1 MSYWAL
7 VGVESSVAWPKLD
20 TEVEFRGHRL
30 ILRPATADRY
40 ASVAFQYP
48 SSLTLDD
55 AILVIRHYLSSLSW
69 VERAGIRE
77 VATAGGSAPFF
88 LGRGQQGS
96 IVTDRFRHDYLPDP
110 TDKRARLALAFYRE
124 GMSAEAPAYRF
135 LNFFKIIN
143 ILCAHGSDQVN
154 WINASLSQISDARAN
169 ERITQLHTSVID
181 LGEYLYESGRCA
193 IAHAFSDPLVN
204 PEALADSRRLNEDLP
219 IVQALAEV
227 VIEREFGIK
236 SAHTVWREH
245 LYHLD
250 GFRALLGP
258 DLIARLKKREHV
270 DVASIPD
277 IPPISVGVR
286 DKPQLRTFERL
297 QTEVVGVENGTVWLR
312 CTAPE
317 AIAQIMLGLAIAD
330 EHLVFDPMDHI
341 AVSDAKT
348 PAAIH
353 AQRDQV
359 ILLRDL
365 LLNGQFEIRDA
376 GNGSRLGRTDAYV
389 ATNIDLGASIDN
401 LKRIIKALDDEI
413 AQTEGAPPE
422 EL

>member
-7 VGVESSVAWPKLD
+7 VGVESSVAWPKVD

-40 ASVAFQYP
+40 ASIAFQYP

-69 VERAGIRE
+69 VEQAGIRE
-77 VATAGGSAPFF
+77 VQAAGGSAPFF

-96 IVTDRFRHDYLPDP
+96 IVTDQFRHDYLPGP

-124 GMSAEAPAYRF
+124 GMSAESPAYRF

-143 ILCAHGSDQVN
+143 ILHARGSEQVK
-154 WINASLSQISDARAN
+154 WINESLSQVSDARAN
-169 ERITQLHTSVID
+169 ERITQLNSLVTD

-204 PEALADSRRLNEDLP
+204 PEALADSRRLAEDLP
-219 IVQALAEV
+219 VVQALAEV
-227 VIEREFGIK
+227 LIEREFAIK

-258 DLIARLKKREHV
+258 NLIARLKAREEV
-270 DVASIPD
+270 GAASIPV

-286 DKPQLRTFERL
+286 DKPQLPTFKHL
-297 QTEVVGVENGTVWLR
+297 QTEVVGVESGTIWLR

-317 AIAQIMLGLAIAD
+317 TIAQIMLGLAIAD
-330 EHLVFDPMDHI
+330 ERLVFDPEDHI

-348 PAAIH
+348 PAAMY

-376 GNGSRLGRTDAYV
+376 GTGSRLGRTDAYM
-389 ATNIDLGASIDN
+389 ATNIDLRATIEN
-401 LKRIIKALDDEI
+401 LERIIKTLDEEI
-413 AQTEGAPPE
+413 VQGEGASR
-422 EL
+422 